1 MSIIDTFK
9 EFKFTKKWFKNF
21 FLMLISVTT
30 MGFGV
35 SLLKLTHFGTDPCS
49 AMNYGVANKIGLSF
63 GTYQL
68 LLNLVL
74 LIFVILFNWRLI
86 GTGTIG
92 NMVVVGYSADFFT
105 KIWLDVCHIPT
116 ELSLGVR
123 IVILIPTLIIFV
135 IAAACYMNS
144 GCGMAPYDA
153 IPFIICSG
161 IEKRGKK
168 DWFKPV
174 RFCLDLTAM
183 LIGWFTGG
191 ETGLITVLMVI
202 TLAPTVAYVGE
213 FFNKHGIVSTS
224 GGE

>member
-1 MSIIDTFK
+1 MSVIEEWKTFR
-9 EFKFTKKWFKNF
+9 FSKKWFQNF
-21 FLMLISVTT
+21 FLMLISVTV
-30 MGFGV
+30 MGFSV

-49 AMNYGVANKIGLSF
+49 SMNYGVAGKIGLSF

-74 LIFVILFNWRLI
+74 LIFVIIFNWRLI

-92 NMVVVGYSADFFT
+92 NMVVVGYAADFFT
-105 KIWLDVCHIPT
+105 NIWLNVCHIPT
-116 ELSLGVR
+116 DLSLGAR
-123 IVILIPTLIIFV
+123 LTILIPTLIVFV
-135 IAAACYMNS
+135 LAAACYMNS

-161 IEKRGKK
+161 LEKRTKK
-168 DWFKPV
+168 DLFKPV

-183 LIGWFTGG
+183 LIGLFTGG

-202 TLAPTVAYVGE
+202 LLAPTVAYVGE
-213 FFNKHGIVSTS
+213 FFQKHGIISKN
-224 GGE
+224 

>member
-1 MSIIDTFK
+1 MSVINELKTFR
-9 EFKFTKKWFKNF
+9 FTKKWIKNF
-21 FLMLISVTT
+21 ILMLVSVTT

-49 AMNYGVANKIGLSF
+49 SMNYGVAGKIGMSF

-92 NMVVVGYSADFFT
+92 NMVVVGYAADFFT
-105 KIWLDVCHIPT
+105 KIWNDVCHIPAD
-116 ELSLGVR
+116 LSMGAR
-123 IVILIPTLIIFV
+123 IAILIPTLFIFV

-153 IPFIICSG
+153 IPFIICSFL
-161 IEKRGKK
+161 EKKFKK
-168 DWFKPV
+168 DLFKPV
-174 RFCLDLTAM
+174 RFCLDLAAM

-213 FFNKHGIVSTS
+213 FFEKHGIVSARN
-224 GGE
+224 E